1 MHGLSKWTLKSR
13 SIEISWKEL
22 KMKLSRVVFRTLP
35 LQAALALAFA
45 SQASQAQSLIEL
57 YENARGYDA
66 TYVGARAQYE
76 ANLAHANQALG
87 GVLPNVAL
95 NATTTRNYWDYR
107 PDAPTAIGTQPG
119 PEAIRYYSTSQASLN
134 FTQAL
139 YRPMVWDTY
148 KQSGPQMQQALALYE
163 AAEQDLLVRVSQAYF
178 DVLNSEDS
186 LELIRA
192 QKRAVGEQL
201 ASAKRNFEVGTST
214 ITGVRDAQARYD
226 LSVAQEVAAENDLR
240 VKHLALDLVTGIKN
254 ASPKHLS
261 NIKELIPAPKEDA
274 ETWVSQSEVTS
285 PAVKQ
290 AKLNL
295 DIARLEVHKAQSGH
309 KPTLDAQISIQG
321 IRNEGGGGNNSAY
334 SSHIYNPSAALI
346 LNVPLFSGFAV
357 QNRVKETVG
366 LEQKAQADFD
376 AATRNTAQATR
387 TAYLG
392 VISGLSQV
400 AAYEAA
406 EASSQS
412 SLDANKLGYSVGVNI
427 NIDVLNAQSQLYQ
440 TKRDLA
446 KARYDVLVGK
456 LKLLQAVG
464 TLTPQD
470 LQPINNL
477 LQP

>member
-1 MHGLSKWTLKSR
+1 
-13 SIEISWKEL
+13 
-22 KMKLSRVVFRTLP
+22 MKLSRIVFRTLP

-45 SQASQAQSLIEL
+45 SQASQAQSLLDL
-57 YENARGYDA
+57 YEHARGYDA
-66 TYVGARAQYE
+66 TYVGAKAQYE
-76 ANLAHANQALG
+76 ANLFLANQALG
-87 GVLPNVAL
+87 GVLPNIAL
-95 NATTTRNYWDYR
+95 GASTTRNYWDFR
-107 PDAPTAIGTQPG
+107 PDVPTAPGTTPG
-119 PEAIRYYSTSQASLN
+119 PETVRYYTSSQASLTM
-134 FTQAL
+134 TQPI
-139 YRPMVWDTY
+139 YRPALWAAY
-148 KQSGPQMQQALALYE
+148 KQSGPQMQLFLAQYE
-163 AAEQDLLVRVSQAYF
+163 MAEQDLLVRVTQAYF

-186 LELIRA
+186 LALIRA

-240 VKHLALDLVTGIKN
+240 VKHLALDLVTGVTN
-254 ASPKHLS
+254 AAPKRLN
-261 NIKELIPAPKEDA
+261 NIKELIPVPKEDA
-274 ETWVSQSEVTS
+274 ESFVSQAEVTS
-285 PAVKQ
+285 PAIKQ

-295 DIARLEVHKAQSGH
+295 DIARLEIDKATSGH
-309 KPTLDAQISIQG
+309 KPTLDAQISYQG
-321 IRNEGGGGNNSAY
+321 IRNDGGGSNNSGV
-334 SSHIYNPSAALI
+334 SSHIYNPSASLV
-346 LNVPLFSGFAV
+346 LNMPLFAGFAT
-357 QNRVKETVG
+357 QNRIKQTVS
-366 LEQKAQADFD
+366 LAEKAQADFD

-387 TAYLG
+387 TAYFG
-392 VISGLSQV
+392 VVSGLSQV

-412 SLDANKLGYSVGVNI
+412 SLDSNKLGYSVGVNI

-470 LQPINNL
+470 LLPINNL
-477 LQP
+477 LEP

>member
-1 MHGLSKWTLKSR
+1 
-13 SIEISWKEL
+13 
-22 KMKLSRVVFRTLP
+22 MKLSRIVFRTLP
-35 LQAALALAFA
+35 LKAALALAFA
-45 SQASQAQSLIEL
+45 SQASQAQSLLDL
-57 YENARGYDA
+57 YEHARGYDA
-66 TYVGARAQYE
+66 TYVGAKAQYE
-76 ANLAHANQALG
+76 ANLFLANQALG
-87 GVLPNVAL
+87 GVLPNIAL
-95 NATTTRNYWDYR
+95 GASTTRNYWDFR
-107 PDAPTAIGTQPG
+107 PDVPTAPGTTVG
-119 PEAIRYYSTSQASLN
+119 PETVRYYTSSQASLTM
-134 FTQAL
+134 TQPI
-139 YRPMVWDTY
+139 YRPALWAAY
-148 KQSGPQMQQALALYE
+148 KQSGPQMQLFLAQYE
-163 AAEQDLLVRVSQAYF
+163 MAEQDLLVRVTQAYF

-186 LELIRA
+186 LALIRA

-240 VKHLALDLVTGIKN
+240 VKHLALDLVTGVTN
-254 ASPKHLS
+254 AAPKRLN
-261 NIKELIPAPKEDA
+261 NIKELIPVPKEDA
-274 ETWVSQSEVTS
+274 ESFVSQAEVTS
-285 PAVKQ
+285 PAIKQ

-295 DIARLEVHKAQSGH
+295 DIARLEIDKATSGH
-309 KPTLDAQISIQG
+309 KPTLDAQISYQG
-321 IRNEGGGGNNSAY
+321 IRNDGGGSNNSGV
-334 SSHIYNPSAALI
+334 SSHIYNPSASLV
-346 LNVPLFSGFAV
+346 LNMPLFAGFAT
-357 QNRVKETVG
+357 QNRIKQTVS
-366 LEQKAQADFD
+366 LAEKAQADFD

-387 TAYLG
+387 TAYFG
-392 VISGLSQV
+392 VVSGLSQV

-412 SLDANKLGYSVGVNI
+412 SLDSNKLGYSVGVNI

-477 LQP
+477 LEP

>member
-1 MHGLSKWTLKSR
+1 
-13 SIEISWKEL
+13 
-22 KMKLSRVVFRTLP
+22 MKLSRIVLRTLP

-45 SQASQAQSLIEL
+45 SQASQAQSLLDL
-57 YENARGYDA
+57 YEHARGYDA
-66 TYVGARAQYE
+66 TYVGAKAQYE
-76 ANLAHANQALG
+76 ANLFLANQALG
-87 GVLPNVAL
+87 GVLPNIAL
-95 NATTTRNYWDYR
+95 GASTTRNYWDFR
-107 PDAPTAIGTQPG
+107 PDVPTALGTTPG
-119 PEAIRYYSTSQASLN
+119 PETVRYYTSSQASLTM
-134 FTQAL
+134 TQPI
-139 YRPMVWDTY
+139 YRPALWAAY
-148 KQSGPQMQQALALYE
+148 KQSGPQMQLFLAQYE
-163 AAEQDLLVRVSQAYF
+163 MAEQDLLVRVTQAYF

-186 LELIRA
+186 LALIRA

-240 VKHLALDLVTGIKN
+240 VKHLALDLVTGVTN
-254 ASPKHLS
+254 AAPKRLN
-261 NIKELIPAPKEDA
+261 NIKELIPVPKEDA
-274 ETWVSQSEVTS
+274 ESFVSQAEVTS
-285 PAVKQ
+285 HAIKQ

-295 DIARLEVHKAQSGH
+295 DIARLEIDKATSGH
-309 KPTLDAQISIQG
+309 KPTVDAQISYQG
-321 IRNEGGGGNNSAY
+321 IRNDGGGSNNSGVSA
-334 SSHIYNPSAALI
+334 HIYNPSASLV
-346 LNVPLFSGFAV
+346 LNMPLFAGFAT
-357 QNRVKETVG
+357 QNRIKQTVS
-366 LEQKAQADFD
+366 LAEKAQADFD

-387 TAYLG
+387 TAYFG
-392 VISGLSQV
+392 VVSGLSQV

-412 SLDANKLGYSVGVNI
+412 SLDSNKLGYSVGVNI

-470 LQPINNL
+470 LLPINNL
-477 LQP
+477 LEP

>member
-1 MHGLSKWTLKSR
+1 MLLT
-13 SIEISWKEL
+13 
-22 KMKLSRVVFRTLP
+22 RVVFRTLP
-35 LQAALALAFA
+35 LCAALALAFTSGA
-45 SQASQAQSLIEL
+45 VKAQSLLDL
-57 YENARGYDA
+57 YEHARGYDA
-66 TYVGARAQYE
+66 TYVGAKAQYD
-76 ANLAHANQALG
+76 ANLFLANQALG
-87 GVLPNVAL
+87 GILPNVAL
-95 NATTTRNYWDYR
+95 TTSTTRNYWDYR
-107 PDAPTAIGTQPG
+107 PDVPSAPNTQPG
-119 PEAIRYYSTSQASLN
+119 PETLRYYSSSQASITLS
-134 FTQAL
+134 QPI
-139 YRPMVWDTY
+139 YRPALWAAY
-148 KQSGPQMQQALALYE
+148 KQSGPQMQLFLAQYE
-163 AAEQDLLVRVSQAYF
+163 MAEQDLLVRVTQAYF

-201 ASAKRNFEVGTST
+201 ASAKRNFEVGTSP

-240 VKHLALDLVTGIKN
+240 VKHLALDLVTGVQN
-254 ASPKHLS
+254 AVPKRLN
-261 NIKELIPAPKEDA
+261 NIKELIPTPKEAA
-274 ETWVSQSEVTS
+274 ESFVSQAEVNS
-285 PAVKQ
+285 PVIKQ

-295 DIARLEVHKAQSGH
+295 DIARLEIDKAWDAH
-309 KPTLDAQISIQG
+309 KPTIDAQISIQG
-321 IRNEGGGGNNSAY
+321 IRNDGGGSNNSGV
-334 SSHIYNPSAALI
+334 SSHIYNPSATLVMT
-346 LNVPLFSGFAV
+346 VPIFAGFAT
-357 QNRVKETVG
+357 QNRVRQTVS
-366 LEQKAQADFD
+366 LAQKAQADFD
-376 AATRNTAQATR
+376 AATRTTEQATR
-387 TAYLG
+387 TAYFG
-392 VISGLSQV
+392 VVSGLSQI

-412 SLDANKLGYSVGVNI
+412 SLDSNKLGYSVGVNI

>member
-1 MHGLSKWTLKSR
+1 
-13 SIEISWKEL
+13 
-22 KMKLSRVVFRTLP
+22 MKLSRIVLRTLP

-45 SQASQAQSLIEL
+45 SQASQAQSLLDL
-57 YENARGYDA
+57 YEHARGYDA
-66 TYVGARAQYE
+66 TYVGAKAQYE
-76 ANLAHANQALG
+76 ANLFLANQALG
-87 GVLPNVAL
+87 GVLPNIAL
-95 NATTTRNYWDYR
+95 GASTTRNYWDFR
-107 PDAPTAIGTQPG
+107 PDVPTALGTTPG
-119 PEAIRYYSTSQASLN
+119 PETVRYYTSSQASLTM
-134 FTQAL
+134 TQPI
-139 YRPMVWDTY
+139 YRPALWAAY
-148 KQSGPQMQQALALYE
+148 KQSGPQMQLFLAQYE
-163 AAEQDLLVRVSQAYF
+163 MAEQDLLVRVTQAYF

-186 LELIRA
+186 LALIRA

-240 VKHLALDLVTGIKN
+240 VKHLALDLVTGVTN
-254 ASPKHLS
+254 AAPKRLN
-261 NIKELIPAPKEDA
+261 NIKELIPVPKEDA
-274 ETWVSQSEVTS
+274 ESFVSQAEVTS
-285 PAVKQ
+285 PVIKQ

-295 DIARLEVHKAQSGH
+295 DIARLEIDKATSGH
-309 KPTLDAQISIQG
+309 KPTVDAQISYQG
-321 IRNEGGGGNNSAY
+321 IRNDGGGSNNSGVSA
-334 SSHIYNPSAALI
+334 HIYNPSASLV
-346 LNVPLFSGFAV
+346 LNMPLFAGFAT
-357 QNRVKETVG
+357 QNRIKQTVS
-366 LEQKAQADFD
+366 LAEKAQADFD

-387 TAYLG
+387 TAYFG
-392 VISGLSQV
+392 VVSGLSQV

-412 SLDANKLGYSVGVNI
+412 SLDSNKLGYSVGVNI

-470 LQPINNL
+470 LLPINNL
-477 LQP
+477 LEP

>member
-1 MHGLSKWTLKSR
+1 
-13 SIEISWKEL
+13 
-22 KMKLSRVVFRTLP
+22 MKLSRIVFRTLP

-45 SQASQAQSLIEL
+45 SQASQAQSLLDL
-57 YENARGYDA
+57 YEHARGYDA
-66 TYVGARAQYE
+66 TYVGAKAQYE
-76 ANLAHANQALG
+76 ANLFLANQALG
-87 GVLPNVAL
+87 GVLPNIAL
-95 NATTTRNYWDYR
+95 GASTTRNYWDFR
-107 PDAPTAIGTQPG
+107 PDVPTALGTTPG
-119 PEAIRYYSTSQASLN
+119 PETVRYYTSSQASLTM
-134 FTQAL
+134 TQPI
-139 YRPMVWDTY
+139 YRPALWAAY
-148 KQSGPQMQQALALYE
+148 KQSGPQMQLFLAQYE
-163 AAEQDLLVRVSQAYF
+163 MAEQDLLVRVTQAYF

-186 LELIRA
+186 LALIRA

-240 VKHLALDLVTGIKN
+240 VKHLALDLVTGVTN
-254 ASPKHLS
+254 AAPKRLN
-261 NIKELIPAPKEDA
+261 NIKELIPVPKEDA
-274 ETWVSQSEVTS
+274 ESFVSQAEVTS
-285 PAVKQ
+285 PAIKQ

-295 DIARLEVHKAQSGH
+295 DIARLEIDKATSGH
-309 KPTLDAQISIQG
+309 KPTLDAQISYQG
-321 IRNEGGGGNNSAY
+321 IRNDGGGSNNSGVSA
-334 SSHIYNPSAALI
+334 HIYNPSASLV
-346 LNVPLFSGFAV
+346 LNMPLFAGFAT
-357 QNRVKETVG
+357 QNRIKQTVS
-366 LEQKAQADFD
+366 LAEKAQADFD

-387 TAYLG
+387 TAYFG
-392 VISGLSQV
+392 VVSGLSQV

-412 SLDANKLGYSVGVNI
+412 SLDSNKLGYSVGVNI

-470 LQPINNL
+470 LLPINNL
-477 LQP
+477 LEP

>member
-1 MHGLSKWTLKSR
+1 
-13 SIEISWKEL
+13 
-22 KMKLSRVVFRTLP
+22 MKLSRIVFRTLP

-45 SQASQAQSLIEL
+45 SQASQAQSLLDL
-57 YENARGYDA
+57 YEHARGYDA
-66 TYVGARAQYE
+66 TYVGAKAQYE
-76 ANLAHANQALG
+76 ANLFLANQALG
-87 GVLPNVAL
+87 GVLPNIAL
-95 NATTTRNYWDYR
+95 NTSTTRNYSDVR
-107 PDAPTAIGTQPG
+107 PDNPAVGAET
-119 PEAIRYYSTSQASLN
+119 IRYYTSSQA
-134 FTQAL
+134 AL
-139 YRPMVWDTY
+139 TMSQPIYRPALWAAY
-148 KQSGPQMQQALALYE
+148 KQSGPQMQLFLAQYE
-163 AAEQDLLVRVSQAYF
+163 MAEQDLLVRVTQAYF

-186 LELIRA
+186 LALIRA

-240 VKHLALDLVTGIKN
+240 VKHLALDLVTGVKN
-254 ASPKHLS
+254 AAPKRLN
-261 NIKELIPAPKEDA
+261 NIKELIPVPKEDA
-274 ETWVSQSEVTS
+274 ESFVSQAEVTS
-285 PAVKQ
+285 PVIKQ

-295 DIARLEVHKAQSGH
+295 DIARLEIDKATSGH
-309 KPTLDAQISIQG
+309 KPTVDAQISFQG
-321 IRNEGGGGNNSAY
+321 IRNDGGGSNGSAV
-334 SSHIYNPSAALI
+334 SSHIYNPSASLV
-346 LNVPLFSGFAV
+346 LNMPLFAGFAT
-357 QNRVKETVG
+357 QNRIKQTVS
-366 LEQKAQADFD
+366 LAEKAQADFD

-387 TAYLG
+387 TAYFG
-392 VISGLSQV
+392 VVSGLSQV

-412 SLDANKLGYSVGVNI
+412 SLDSNKLGYSVGVNI

-477 LQP
+477 LEP

>member
-1 MHGLSKWTLKSR
+1 
-13 SIEISWKEL
+13 
-22 KMKLSRVVFRTLP
+22 MKLSRIVFRTLP

-45 SQASQAQSLIEL
+45 SQASQAQSLLDL
-57 YENARGYDA
+57 YEHARGYDA
-66 TYVGARAQYE
+66 TYVGAKAQYE
-76 ANLAHANQALG
+76 ANLFLANQALG
-87 GVLPNVAL
+87 GVLPNIAL
-95 NATTTRNYWDYR
+95 GASTTRNYWDFR
-107 PDAPTAIGTQPG
+107 PDVPTALETTPG
-119 PEAIRYYSTSQASLN
+119 PETVRYYTSSQASLTM
-134 FTQAL
+134 TQPI
-139 YRPMVWDTY
+139 YRPALWAAY
-148 KQSGPQMQQALALYE
+148 KQSGPQMQLFLAQYE
-163 AAEQDLLVRVSQAYF
+163 MAEQDLLVRVTQAYF

-186 LELIRA
+186 LALIRA

-240 VKHLALDLVTGIKN
+240 VKHLALDLVTGVTN
-254 ASPKHLS
+254 AAPKRLN
-261 NIKELIPAPKEDA
+261 NIKELIPVPKEDA
-274 ETWVSQSEVTS
+274 ESFVSQAEVTS
-285 PAVKQ
+285 PAIKQ

-295 DIARLEVHKAQSGH
+295 DIARLEIDKATSGH
-309 KPTLDAQISIQG
+309 KPTVDAQISYQG
-321 IRNEGGGGNNSAY
+321 IRNDGGGSNNSGVSA
-334 SSHIYNPSAALI
+334 HIYNPSASLV
-346 LNVPLFSGFAV
+346 LNMPLFAGFAT
-357 QNRVKETVG
+357 QNRIKQTVS
-366 LEQKAQADFD
+366 LAEKAQADFD

-387 TAYLG
+387 TAYFG
-392 VISGLSQV
+392 VVSGLSQV

-412 SLDANKLGYSVGVNI
+412 SLDSNKLGYSVGVNI

-470 LQPINNL
+470 LLPINNL
-477 LQP
+477 LEP

>member
-1 MHGLSKWTLKSR
+1 MLLT
-13 SIEISWKEL
+13 
-22 KMKLSRVVFRTLP
+22 RVVFRTLP
-35 LQAALALAFA
+35 LCAALALAFTSGA
-45 SQASQAQSLIEL
+45 VKAQSLLDL
-57 YENARGYDA
+57 YEHARGYDA
-66 TYVGARAQYE
+66 TYVGAKAQYD
-76 ANLAHANQALG
+76 ANLFLANQALG
-87 GVLPNVAL
+87 GILPNVAL
-95 NATTTRNYWDYR
+95 TTSTTRNYWDYR
-107 PDAPTAIGTQPG
+107 PDTPTLSAPVAT
-119 PEAIRYYSTSQASLN
+119 RYYSSSQASL
-134 FTQAL
+134 TLSQPI
-139 YRPMVWDTY
+139 YRPVLWAAY
-148 KQSGPQMQQALALYE
+148 KQSGPQMQLFLAQYE
-163 AAEQDLLVRVSQAYF
+163 MAEQDLLVRVTQAYF

-201 ASAKRNFEVGTST
+201 ASAKRNFEVGTSP

-240 VKHLALDLVTGIKN
+240 VKHLALDLVTGVQN
-254 ASPKHLS
+254 AVPKRLN
-261 NIKELIPAPKEDA
+261 NIKELIPTPKEAA
-274 ETWVSQSEVTS
+274 ESFVSQAEVNS
-285 PAVKQ
+285 PVIKQ

-295 DIARLEVHKAQSGH
+295 DIARLEIDKAWDAH
-309 KPTLDAQISIQG
+309 KPTIDAQISIQG
-321 IRNEGGGGNNSAY
+321 IRNDGGGSNNSAY
-334 SSHIYNPSAALI
+334 SSHIYNPSATLVMT
-346 LNVPLFSGFAV
+346 VPIFAGFAT
-357 QNRVKETVG
+357 QNRVRQTVS
-366 LEQKAQADFD
+366 LAQKAQADFD
-376 AATRNTAQATR
+376 AATRTTEQATR
-387 TAYLG
+387 TAYFG
-392 VISGLSQV
+392 VVSGLSQI

-412 SLDANKLGYSVGVNI
+412 SLDSNKLGYSVGVNI